1 MNPKLSGRLL
11 ILTGVIHTIVG
22 LLIGYPYL
30 LEMWQAGLW
39 NSVDPHMSRVAIF
52 WFLLFGFLL
61 MMVGQVI
68 STTTRPVPKV
78 FGWSLLAMSALGALM
93 MPISGFWL
101 VIPQALYLLWKPK
114 PVGLTSAEAK

>member
-11 ILTGVIHTIVG
+11 VATGVLHNIVG
-22 LLIGYPYL
+22 VLIGYPYM

-68 STTTRPVPKV
+68 AGYVRPVPKA
-78 FGWSLLAMSALGALM
+78 FGWSLLAMSTLGALM

-101 VIPQALYLLWKPK
+101 VIPQALYLLWQPRT
-114 PVGLTSAEAK
+114 VELASAKAK

>member
-11 ILTGVIHTIVG
+11 IITGVIHTLVG

-39 NSVDPHMSRVAIF
+39 NSVDPDMSRVAIF

-61 MMVGQVI
+61 MILGQMVASYTHPI
-68 STTTRPVPKV
+68 SKMLS
-78 FGWSLLAMSALGALM
+78 WSLLILSIVGAFM

-101 VIPQALYLLWKPK
+101 VIPQAIYLLWQPQKNR
-114 PVGLTSAEAK
+114 VRL